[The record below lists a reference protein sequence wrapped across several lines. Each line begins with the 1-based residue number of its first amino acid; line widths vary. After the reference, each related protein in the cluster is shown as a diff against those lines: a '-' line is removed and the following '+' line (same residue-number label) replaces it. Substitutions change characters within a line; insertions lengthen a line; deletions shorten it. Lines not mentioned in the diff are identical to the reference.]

1 MAHRQI
7 GGDELSFSKE
17 NIIKTL
23 DDQFVRLAEL
33 SEKENLT
40 IDEHCHIAEA
50 MCSIVNT
57 ETHIANNDNM
67 GGIMRE
73 MRNVLSRK

>member
-23 DDQFVRLAEL
+23 DDQFLRLAEL
-33 SEKENLT
+33 AEKDNLT
-40 IDEHCHIAEA
+40 VDEHCHIAEA

-57 ETHIANNDNM
+57 EMHIANNDNM

>member
-1 MAHRQI
+1 
-7 GGDELSFSKE
+7 LSFSKE

-23 DDQFVRLAEL
+23 DDQFLRLAEL
-33 SEKENLT
+33 AEKDNLT
-40 IDEHCHIAEA
+40 VDEHCHIAEA

-67 GGIMRE
+67 GSVMRE

>member
-1 MAHRQI
+1 M
-7 GGDELSFSKE
+7 SFSKD
-17 NIIKTL
+17 NVLKVL

-40 IDEHCHIAEA
+40 IDEHCRLTEA
-50 MCSIVNT
+50 MCGIVDT
-57 ETHIANNDNM
+57 ETRIANNDNM
-67 GGIMRE
+67 GGIMRD

>member
-1 MAHRQI
+1 M
-7 GGDELSFSKE
+7 SFSKD
-17 NIIKTL
+17 NVLKVL

-40 IDEHCHIAEA
+40 VDEHCHIAEA

-67 GGIMRE
+67 GSVMRE
-73 MRNVLSRK
+73 MRNMLSRK